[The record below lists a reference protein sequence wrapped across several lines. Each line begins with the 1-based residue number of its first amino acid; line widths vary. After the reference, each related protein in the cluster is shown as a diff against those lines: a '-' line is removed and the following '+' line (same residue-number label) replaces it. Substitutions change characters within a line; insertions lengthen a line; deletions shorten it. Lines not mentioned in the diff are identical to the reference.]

1 MSSLRFLFLFAH
13 QFVHINFQTPSGI
26 YFMQQQA
33 LVHNCFSVLYL
44 SVLSLLPDTCNSPS
58 FLLLF
63 CLSWVINITDGNA
76 CGASPVAQLLKNP
89 TVNAEV
95 TRGMSLIPWSGRS
108 PGKGNGNPLQYS
120 CLGNPMDRGAWQAT
134 VHGVTKSRTPL
145 SDWTT
150 TKKCFVAHLLLGC
163 SFLLPSLA
171 TLCHYRKPARSTW
184 VFPRASKLLC
194 AI

>member
-1 MSSLRFLFLFAH
+1 MW
-13 QFVHINFQTPSGI
+13 
-26 YFMQQQA
+26 QQA
-33 LVHNCFSVLYL
+33 LFHNCFSVLYL

-63 CLSWVINITDGNA
+63 CPSWVTNITDRNA
-76 CGASPVAQLLKNP
+76 CGASPVAQLVKNP
-89 TVNAEV
+89 TVNAED
-95 TRGMSLIPWSGRS
+95 TRGMSFIPWLGRY

-120 CLGNPMDRGAWQAT
+120 CLENPMNRGVWQGT

-150 TKKCFVAHLLLGC
+150 KKCFVVHLLLGC

-171 TLCHYRKPARSTW
+171 ILCHCR
-184 VFPRASKLLC
+184 
-194 AI
+194 